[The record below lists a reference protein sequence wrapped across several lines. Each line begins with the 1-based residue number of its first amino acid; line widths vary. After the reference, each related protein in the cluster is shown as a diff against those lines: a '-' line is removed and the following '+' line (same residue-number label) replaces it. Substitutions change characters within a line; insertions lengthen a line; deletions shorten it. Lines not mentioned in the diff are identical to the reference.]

1 MRLYHLKP
9 IFSTFLPRPEAAHV
23 PQMEQRMPYQI
34 VVICRGSDTAYIEEL
49 IRQESCAP
57 DSGIEILSEDLQRQG
72 SLLRIGVH
80 ILCPLSQRRALVRLV
95 SRLGLEACV
104 RSVWWQSVPTKLN
117 A

>member
-1 MRLYHLKP
+1 MRFHHLKP
-9 IFSTFLPRPEAAHV
+9 AFSTFLPRPAAAHV
-23 PQMEQRMPYQI
+23 VQMEQRMPYQI
-34 VVICRGSDTAYIEEL
+34 IVICRGSDMAYIEKL
-49 IRQESCAP
+49 IRQEACAP
-57 DSGIEILSEDLQRQG
+57 DSRIEVVSEELQPQG

-117 A
+117 T